1 MLIISYQ
8 RGSSLPLISKGPG
21 PMVKNKEKS
30 NVVPSVRN
38 RYVCILRK
46 KILSPQMYMF
56 VLCILDK
63 SIPRIPDTSQNLKN
77 KTVLYDFGTQ
87 RLQMGDIFEQPSRP
101 LSCELLSPWEVQIS
115 LRAGSTTRKRWEIKK
130 KRIYLHTLIGLC
142 TTMYIPEASFRLQG

>member
-1 MLIISYQ
+1 MT
-8 RGSSLPLISKGPG
+8 KAPG
-21 PMVKNKEKS
+21 PMVKNKKS
-30 NVVPSVRN
+30 NAMQPVRN
-38 RYVCILRK
+38 RYICISRK
-46 KILSPQMYMF
+46 KNYFFSNVHVCVLRILG
-56 VLCILDK
+56 K
-63 SIPRIPDTSQNLKN
+63 RNPRIPDTSQNLKN

>member
-8 RGSSLPLISKGPG
+8 RESSLPLISKGPG

-63 SIPRIPDTSQNLKN
+63 SIPRIPDTSQKLKN

-101 LSCELLSPWEVQIS
+101 LSCELLSPLGS
-115 LRAGSTTRKRWEIKK
+115 LD
-130 KRIYLHTLIGLC
+130 L
-142 TTMYIPEASFRLQG
+142 ASSW